1 MLVQLSALQVGNKF
15 IVSEPA
21 NVTVASGFI
30 VKLPVGDKNVF
41 TVVKKNQK
49 TVITKCETVAARF
62 ISNKELLI
70 LNLMGLDIGEVLV
83 KIF

>member
-49 TVITKCETVAARF
+49 TV
-62 ISNKELLI
+62 NQ
-70 LNLMGLDIGEVLV
+70 
-83 KIF
+83 